1 MRAFLCFRRRRK
13 KSRTSN
19 TKRTRITAT
28 ETPALAPEDSPPACA
43 SRAVEPEGA
52 EVVNTVVV
60 VVPLGRSVDVDMR
73 VAFPGEIVIGSP
85 LRIETTL
92 VYCIID
98 KGVVGIEETVVNV
111 GVLSRY
117 FIRPRRFRGTAAVIP
132 VMPKNGL

>member
-19 TKRTRITAT
+19 TRRTRITAT
-28 ETPALAPEDSPPACA
+28 EIPALAPEDSPPGCA

-60 VVPLGRSVDVDMR
+60 VVPLGKSVDVNMR
-73 VAFPGEIVIGSP
+73 VASPGEIVTGSP

-92 VYCIID
+92 VYCTID

-111 GVLSRY
+111 GVLSCCS
-117 FIRPRRFRGTAAVIP
+117 IRPRRFRGTAAVIP
-132 VMPKNGL
+132 MIPKNGL

>member
-1 MRAFLCFRRRRK
+1 
-13 KSRTSN
+13 
-19 TKRTRITAT
+19 
-28 ETPALAPEDSPPACA
+28 
-43 SRAVEPEGA
+43 
-52 EVVNTVVV
+52 VNTVVV